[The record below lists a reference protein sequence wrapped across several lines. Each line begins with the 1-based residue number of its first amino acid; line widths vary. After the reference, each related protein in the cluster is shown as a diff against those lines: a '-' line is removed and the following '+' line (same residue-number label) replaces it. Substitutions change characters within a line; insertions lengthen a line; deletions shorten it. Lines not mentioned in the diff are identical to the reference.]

1 MADASHL
8 IGKRGEPITANRSAP
23 QAASLFFNI
32 LDELGEREREKERSE
47 GEKSKEKSRVR
58 RGKEQKK
65 VE

>member
-32 LDELGEREREKERSE
+32 LDELEVRERKK

-65 VE
+65 VA